1 MAQLQAGRPTSPADG
16 YVQPLLPDK
25 EDEVQLE
32 QIRYVALTI
41 KCLTWLTT
49 GNNSSEYRR
58 YEDFSTVGESPQ
70 TLRSSPSVINS
81 T

>member
-41 KCLTWLTT
+41 KCLTWADDWQQLVRVQ
-49 GNNSSEYRR
+49 E
-58 YEDFSTVGESPQ
+58 V
-70 TLRSSPSVINS
+70 
-81 T
+81 